1 MKQFLH
7 FMIVSLFLTTLLAGC
22 NVQTVAPLTEARQ
35 GVCQALNSLRSAA
48 VGLTEIDRE
57 TGVTQLQ
64 EMRGNV
70 ARLVEAAR
78 AANTVLQNQQITEMV
93 NAFEEFSRTVDGLN
107 PDQRVGD
114 AAAGL
119 QASAGQIV
127 STLDQAHQALQC
139 AQ

>member
-7 FMIVSLFLTTLLAGC
+7 FTIVLLFVMLLAGC
-22 NVQTVAPLTEARQ
+22 NVQTVAPMAEARQ

-48 VGLTEIDRE
+48 AGLIEIDRE
-57 TGVTQLQ
+57 TSVAQLQ
-64 EMRGNV
+64 EMRRNV

-93 NAFEEFSRTVDGLN
+93 NAFEEFSRTVDGLT

-114 AAAGL
+114 AAVGL
-119 QASAGQIV
+119 QTSARQVV
-127 STLDQAHQALQC
+127 SALDQAHQTLQC
-139 AQ
+139 AH

>member
-7 FMIVSLFLTTLLAGC
+7 FTIISLFLMLLAGC
-22 NVQTVAPLTEARQ
+22 SVQSVAPLTETRQ

-48 VGLTEIDRE
+48 AGLTEIDRE
-57 TGVTQLQ
+57 TSVRQLQ
-64 EMRGNV
+64 EMRENT

-93 NAFEEFSRTVDGLN
+93 NAFEEFSRIVNGLN

-114 AAAGL
+114 TAVGL
-119 QASAGQIV
+119 QASARQV
-127 STLDQAHQALQC
+127 TSALDQAHQTLQC

>member
-7 FMIVSLFLTTLLAGC
+7 FTIISLFLMLLAGC
-22 NVQTVAPLTEARQ
+22 SVQSVAPLTETRQ

-48 VGLTEIDRE
+48 AGLTEIDRE
-57 TGVTQLQ
+57 TSVRQLQ
-64 EMRGNV
+64 EMRENT

-93 NAFEEFSRTVDGLN
+93 NAFEEFSRIVNGLN

-114 AAAGL
+114 TAVGL
-119 QASAGQIV
+119 QTSARQV
-127 STLDQAHQALQC
+127 TSTLDQAHQTLQC